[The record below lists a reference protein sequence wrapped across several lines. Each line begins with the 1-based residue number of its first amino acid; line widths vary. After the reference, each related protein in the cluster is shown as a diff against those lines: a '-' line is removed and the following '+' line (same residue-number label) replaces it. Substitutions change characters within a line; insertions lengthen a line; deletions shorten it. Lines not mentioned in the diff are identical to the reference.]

1 MSTELSNAI
10 GRLRALREYLKQEVF
25 VGKDEIVDL
34 MILCLVAR
42 EPLLLVGPPGT
53 AKSDLVVGLCQGL
66 GLRSFESAT
75 EQSEPTR
82 DYFEYLLTQYT
93 EPNELFGP
101 VDLKA
106 LQEQGD
112 YRRRGTGMLQ
122 DVYLAFLD
130 EVFKANSAIL
140 NALLTIMNERRYY
153 EAGRYTS
160 IKLMTLFGATN
171 RVPMS
176 SDLDA
181 LYDRFTLRVE
191 SRNVAPPEQ
200 SDMID
205 KAWRLEVKKS
215 RGMHYLEPQA
225 GLIDVRIANTALLAQ
240 FEGDLKETLPFM
252 DLFLRKIRA
261 IREDQ
266 LCRINDRKMIKMVKL
281 MLANALIEGRPPAPE
296 DMTLLNYTWDDP
308 ENGDQRERLHEIV
321 YR

>member
-10 GRLRALREYLKQEVF
+10 GKLRALREYLKQAVF
-25 VGKDEIVDL
+25 VGKDEIIDL

-66 GLRSFESAT
+66 GLRSFESTA
-75 EQSEPTR
+75 EQSETPR

-122 DVYLAFLD
+122 DVYIAFLD

-191 SRNVAPPEQ
+191 SRNVATQEQ
-200 SDMID
+200 SDLVN

-215 RGMHYLEPQA
+215 RGMRYLEPQA
-225 GLIDVRIANTALLAQ
+225 DLIDVRVANTALLAQ
-240 FEGDLKETLPFM
+240 FEGDLQETLPFM
-252 DLFLRKIRA
+252 DLFLRKIRS

-308 ENGDQRERLHEIV
+308 ENVDQRERLHEIV

>member
-1 MSTELSNAI
+1 MSSELSNAI
-10 GRLRALREYLKQEVF
+10 GKLRALREYLKQSIF
-25 VGKDEIVDL
+25 VGKDEIIDL

-53 AKSDLVVGLCQGL
+53 AKSDMVVGLCQGL

-75 EQSEPTR
+75 EQSDTPR

-106 LQEQGD
+106 LQELGD

-122 DVYLAFLD
+122 DVYIAFLD

-160 IKLMTLFGATN
+160 IKLMTLSGATN

-205 KAWRLEVKKS
+205 KAWQLEVKKS
-215 RGMHYLEPQA
+215 RGMRYLEPQA
-225 GLIDVRIANTALLAQ
+225 SLVDVRVANKALLAQ
-240 FEGDLKETLPFM
+240 FEGNLNETVPFM
-252 DLFLRKIRA
+252 DQFLRKIRA

-281 MLANALIEGRPPAPE
+281 MLAKALIEGRSPAPE

-308 ENGDQRERLHEIV
+308 ENTDQREQLHEIV